1 MQTDLIFNLSN
12 NSLLNSLL
20 FTIIVFACEKIN
32 LKNKTLKLLPTHPVG
47 DELALAIIFL
57 LKNLHT
63 MIA

>member
-47 DELALAIIFL
+47 D
-57 LKNLHT
+57 
-63 MIA
+63 